1 MAENEEKIQDV
12 LDTLSALEPAATD
25 APRPASHSLARLR
38 QEIDQEGQRSGFW
51 RFVTM
56 SNRKYALVPLL
67 VVLLLVVAFSFPGVR
82 AAASDFLGLF
92 RVQKFAAISISPEQL
107 ALLEE
112 MAESGLYPGQIEM
125 IDEPGEPQLV
135 DSLESAEA
143 TAGWQARSPGS
154 LVEPDSVYYMDGGRG
169 RLTVNVENAR
179 TLISAAGADPA
190 LIPDSLDGATVDVTV
205 YPSISQNWNEG
216 IALMQSPSPLVEYP
230 EDVDTVALGEAFLQV
245 LGMEPGQARR
255 LAKQI
260 DWTTTVLL
268 PIPEDVATFNEIRV
282 DGVPGLGLTSLD
294 GQNSA
299 ILWQRDG
306 TVYVLSGAEIEG
318 LVDLANS
325 MR

>member
-1 MAENEEKIQDV
+1 MSEREENFQDV
-12 LDTLSALEPAATD
+12 LDALSTLEPAATD

-38 QEIDQEGQRSGFW
+38 LAMEQEDRRIGFW
-51 RFVTM
+51 RFTAM
-56 SNRKYALVPLL
+56 FNRKYALVPIL
-67 VVLLLVVAFSFPGVR
+67 VVLLLVVAFTFPGVR

-92 RVQKFAAISISPEQL
+92 RVQKFAAISISPEQM

-112 MAESGLYPGQIEM
+112 VAESGLYPGEIEM
-125 IDEPGEPQLV
+125 VDEPGEPQLV

-143 TAGWQARSPGS
+143 MAGWLARNPER
-154 LVEPDSVYYMDGGRG
+154 LAEPDSVYYTDGGHG

-179 TLISAAGADPA
+179 TLISAAGVDPA

-216 IALMQSPSPLVEYP
+216 VALMQSPSPLIEYP

-245 LGMEPGQARR
+245 LGMESGQARR
-255 LAKQI
+255 LAQQI
-260 DWTTTVLL
+260 DWTNTVLL
-268 PIPEDVATFNEIRV
+268 PIPENVATFNEIRV

-299 ILWQRDG
+299 ILWQKND
-306 TVYVLSGAEIEG
+306 TVYVLSGAEIEN
-318 LVDLANS
+318 LVDL
-325 MR
+325 

>member
-1 MAENEEKIQDV
+1 MSEREENIQDV
-12 LDTLSALEPAATD
+12 LDALSTLEPASAD
-25 APRPASHSLARLR
+25 APRPTSHSLARLR
-38 QEIDQEGQRSGFW
+38 QAMEQEDRRLGFW
-51 RFVTM
+51 RFTTM
-56 SNRKYALVPLL
+56 FNRKYALVPIL
-67 VVLLLVVAFSFPGVR
+67 VVVLLVVAFTFPGVR

-92 RVQKFAAISISPEQL
+92 RVQKFAAISISPEQM

-112 MAESGLYPGQIEM
+112 VAESGLYPGEIEM
-125 IDEPGEPQLV
+125 VDEPGEPLLV

-143 TAGWQARSPGS
+143 TAGWQARSPS
-154 LVEPDSVYYMDGGRG
+154 RLAEPDSVYYTDGGRG

-179 TLISAAGADPA
+179 TLISAAGVDPA

-216 IALMQSPSPLVEYP
+216 VALMQSPSPLIEYP
-230 EDVDTVALGEAFLQV
+230 DDVDTVALGEAFLQV

-255 LAKQI
+255 LAQQI
-260 DWTTTVLL
+260 DWTNTVLL
-268 PIPEDVATFNEIRV
+268 PIPENVATFNEIRV

-299 ILWQRDG
+299 ILWQNND
-306 TVYVLSGAEIEG
+306 TVYVLSGAEIEN